1 MSMTVEYRGY
11 TISSIP
17 VQQVRID
24 EWKPGIVISSQCDGV
39 VTTQLVYGRHRVFNG
54 RGRRS
59 AWDYNGP
66 TDYRWKGSR
75 SVRDIDFYR

>member
-1 MSMTVEYRGY
+1 VSMTVEYRGY

-39 VTTQLVYGRHRVFNG
+39 VTTRSYTDVTVFSTEEDADQHG
-54 RGRRS
+54 ITMGHQI
-59 AWDYNGP
+59 
-66 TDYRWKGSR
+66 
-75 SVRDIDFYR
+75 IDGKAPEVSET

>member
-39 VTTQLVYGRHRVFNG
+39 VTTHSYTDATVFSTEEDADQHG
-54 RGRRS
+54 ITMGQQI
-59 AWDYNGP
+59 
-66 TDYRWKGSR
+66 
-75 SVRDIDFYR
+75 IDGKAPEVSET